1 MLKKSFNSLLATW
14 LAGLL
19 VMLPLVLTLA
29 LLAWVVSLLNRFV
42 GPSSLIGRGFAA
54 IGQPLAGD
62 SPLAY
67 LLGTALLLVA
77 IYLLGLGVQL
87 GLKRPLANLFDL
99 TLRRTPLIGNL
110 YNLADRFVGLLDKKQ
125 DADIAAM
132 SPVWCFFGGDGAAV
146 LALMPNPEAVELD
159 GRAHYAI
166 PGADRADPGG
176 RRPALR
182 SGGMGETGTDR
193 HGHLH
198 QHLCV
203 DGHHPTAAAGRRQGA
218 GGAARGAAAGGSIGG
233 PACPGTGRA
242 PTSRLCFRSGFA
254 RSFLRKPTVLF
265 LRDSALQ
272 RCDKMPPTPL
282 QRHAA
287 CLAPVEALC

>member
-1 MLKKSFNSLLATW
+1 MLKKSFNSLLTTW

-166 PGADRADPGG
+166 
-176 RRPALR
+176 L
-182 SGGMGETGTDR
+182 
-193 HGHLH
+193 
-198 QHLCV
+198 V
-203 DGHHPTAAAGRRQGA
+203 PTAPIPV
-218 GGAARGAAAGGSIGG
+218 GGGLLYVPVEWVKPAQIGMDTFTSIYVSMGITPGGSIGG

>member
-1 MLKKSFNSLLATW
+1 MLKKSFNSLLTTW

-166 PGADRADPGG
+166 LVPTAPIPVGGGLLYVPVEWVKPAQIGMDTFTSIYVSMGITPPPPLGITVNAVAPGPIETELFRQTRPVGGEEERRILSTIPMQRLGRPDEVAALIEFLLSEGASFVTGQVIGVDGGGSLGG
-176 RRPALR
+176 R
-182 SGGMGETGTDR
+182 
-193 HGHLH
+193 
-198 QHLCV
+198 
-203 DGHHPTAAAGRRQGA
+203 
-218 GGAARGAAAGGSIGG
+218 
-233 PACPGTGRA
+233 
-242 PTSRLCFRSGFA
+242 
-254 RSFLRKPTVLF
+254 
-265 LRDSALQ
+265 
-272 RCDKMPPTPL
+272 
-282 QRHAA
+282 
-287 CLAPVEALC
+287 

>member
-1 MLKKSFNSLLATW
+1 M
-14 LAGLL
+14 
-19 VMLPLVLTLA
+19 
-29 LLAWVVSLLNRFV
+29 
-42 GPSSLIGRGFAA
+42 
-54 IGQPLAGD
+54 
-62 SPLAY
+62 
-67 LLGTALLLVA
+67 
-77 IYLLGLGVQL
+77 
-87 GLKRPLANLFDL
+87 
-99 TLRRTPLIGNL
+99 
-110 YNLADRFVGLLDKKQ
+110 LDKKQ

-166 PGADRADPGG
+166 
-176 RRPALR
+176 L
-182 SGGMGETGTDR
+182 
-193 HGHLH
+193 
-198 QHLCV
+198 V
-203 DGHHPTAAAGRRQGA
+203 PTAPIPVGGGLLYVPVEWVKPAQIGMDTFTSIYVSMGITPPPPLAAPRCWR
-218 GGAARGAAAGGSIGG
+218 AARGAAAGGSIGG